1 MKLKKQYIPH
11 DTGDESLLVPTADAE
26 FSGVVR
32 GNKTLGI
39 ILSYLKE
46 ETTEEEIVA
55 AMTARFDAPEEVISR
70 DVKKAIEELR
80 KVGALEE

>member
-11 DTGDESLLVPTADAE
+11 DTADESLLVPTADAP

-32 GNKTLGI
+32 GNKTLGV

-46 ETTEEEIVA
+46 DTTEEEIIA
-55 AMTARFDAPEEVISR
+55 AMTARFDAPEEVIAR
-70 DVKKAIEELR
+70 DVRKAIEELR

>member
-1 MKLKKQYIPH
+1 MKLKKEYIPH
-11 DTGDESLLVPTADAE
+11 DTGDESLLVPTADAP

-46 ETTEEEIVA
+46 DTTEEEIIEK
-55 AMTARFDAPEEVISR
+55 MQSRFEADPDVIAR
-70 DVKKAIEELR
+70 DVKTAIEQLR
-80 KVGALEE
+80 SVGALEE